1 MVCEHT
7 CTSHSC
13 TQWGCSALVT
23 TAGCSPPSLSPA
35 HFTAP
40 PWAGRASPAVQG
52 ACGQHPV
59 GLPVSCPPPARPC
72 CCLRA
77 QWPRVHTE
85 GTARLG
91 KAERSI
97 PAVPPSICCRGSH
110 RLPTDLKE
118 MNCKQYLGKS
128 KSCWLSHVAE
138 QLPAE
143 V

>member
-13 TQWGCSALVT
+13 TQWSCSALVT
-23 TAGCSPPSLSPA
+23 TAGCSPPSLSPHISQHHHGQAEPAQQCRVPVASTLWGCPCPA
-35 HFTAP
+35 HPQHARAAASEHSGLGFT
-40 PWAGRASPAVQG
+40 R
-52 ACGQHPV
+52 
-59 GLPVSCPPPARPC
+59 
-72 CCLRA
+72 RA
-77 QWPRVHTE
+77 QLGW
-85 GTARLG
+85 ARQRGPSQQCHPASALG
-91 KAERSI
+91 
-97 PAVPPSICCRGSH
+97 GSH
-110 RLPTDLKE
+110 RLPTDLKG